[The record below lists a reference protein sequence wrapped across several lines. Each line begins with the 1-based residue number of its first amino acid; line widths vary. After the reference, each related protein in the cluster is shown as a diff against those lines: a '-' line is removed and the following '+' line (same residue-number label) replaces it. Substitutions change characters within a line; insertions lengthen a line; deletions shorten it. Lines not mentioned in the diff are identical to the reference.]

1 MPILM
6 STPDMTAETWLGA
19 LACAPGSQTCSG
31 MMPALSPKP
40 HKPRTKMASRCGAA
54 SAGAQPSRSSVPE
67 ARARASANIANR
79 HSVPT
84 RVATR

>member
-19 LACAPGSQTCSG
+19 LAWAPGSQTCSG
-31 MMPALSPKP
+31 MMPALKPKP
-40 HKPRTKMASRCGAA
+40 TSAEEEDGAGDIGRRSAAPARSKLPLAAYRSAKMANR
-54 SAGAQPSRSSVPE
+54 QSVPM
-67 ARARASANIANR
+67 
-79 HSVPT
+79 